1 MDQTT
6 QEKALAALE
15 REKAR
20 YKRQNAWTAANY
32 ERQSITLPIGTK
44 DRIKAA
50 GETSMNSYINKLIL
64 DDLARR
70 GV

>member
-1 MDQTT
+1 MDQAT

-20 YKRQNAWTAANY
+20 FKRQNAWTAANY
-32 ERQSITLPIGTK
+32 ERQSITLPLGTK
-44 DRIKAA
+44 ERIKAA
-50 GETSMNSYINKLIL
+50 GEKSMNAYINKLISEDL
-64 DDLARR
+64 DRR

>member
-1 MDQTT
+1 MDQAT

-50 GETSMNSYINKLIL
+50 GETSINAYINKLIL
-64 DDLARR
+64 DDLDRR

>member
-1 MDQTT
+1 MDKET

-15 REKAR
+15 RERAR
-20 YKRQNAWTAANY
+20 FKRQNAWTAQNY

-44 DRIKAA
+44 ERIKAA
-50 GETSMNSYINKLIL
+50 GENSMNGYINRLIL
-64 DDLARR
+64 EDLERR

>member
-1 MDQTT
+1 MDQAT

-20 YKRQNAWTAANY
+20 FKRQNAWTAANY
-32 ERQSITLPIGTK
+32 ERQSITLPLGTK

-50 GETSMNSYINKLIL
+50 GEKSMNAYINKLIL
-64 DDLARR
+64 EDLDRR

>member
-1 MDQTT
+1 MDQAT

-20 YKRQNAWTAANY
+20 FKRQNAWTAANY
-32 ERQSITLPIGTK
+32 ERQSITLPLGTK
-44 DRIKAA
+44 ERIKAA
-50 GETSMNSYINKLIL
+50 GEKSMNAYINKLIL
-64 DDLARR
+64 DDLDRR

>member
-1 MDQTT
+1 MDQAT

-50 GETSMNSYINKLIL
+50 GETSMNAYINKLVL
-64 DDLARR
+64 DDLNRR

>member
-1 MDQTT
+1 MDQET

-50 GETSMNSYINKLIL
+50 GETSMNAYINKLIL